1 MPKYIHHLKTDAIDI
16 DFEEENVVNV
26 DGEALYTD
34 KVRMR
39 LIPGALKLI
48 VPKGMKFFDK

>member
-1 MPKYIHHLKTDAIDI
+1 MPKYIHHLRTDAIDI

-39 LIPGALKLI
+39 LIPGCLRLI
-48 VPKGMKFFDK
+48 VPKELHFFDP